1 MHTHRTKSVSVERA
15 LGGGT
20 GGRHGSND
28 EGEEKDTQNES
39 EFYGVIE
46 INIIILIHGVY
57 ILQ

>member
-20 GGRHGSND
+20 GGRHGNSD

-39 EFYGVIE
+39 EFYGIIE
-46 INIIILIHGVY
+46 IILIHRVY

>member
-1 MHTHRTKSVSVERA
+1 MHAYAHRTKSVSVERA

-20 GGRHGSND
+20 GGRHGNSD

-39 EFYGVIE
+39 ELYGVIE
-46 INIIILIHGVY
+46 IILIHRVY